1 MRVQQVVVREA
12 SSPSRPKRDG
22 LGFPAEAEL
31 LPRADARSGGALCTD
46 ALRPVTFLIE
56 PLDEADA

>member
-1 MRVQQVVVREA
+1 MRTQQVVARAV

-22 LGFPAEAEL
+22 VGCRAEAEL

-46 ALRPVTFLIE
+46 AFRPVTFLIQPVE
-56 PLDEADA
+56 DS

>member
-1 MRVQQVVVREA
+1 MRTQHVVVRAA

-22 LGFPAEAEL
+22 LGCRAEAQL

-46 ALRPVTFLIE
+46 GFRPVTFKVE
-56 PLDEADA
+56 RVEEEEA